1 MPAASYTELTCADNV
16 TVTSTRVRINQTTL
30 DWQVRLQCQIVT
42 ANGDV
47 IKTIDVDA
55 ATLFSGGQMTTFKNM
70 LNTGLGILAT
80 NRSISP
86 NI

>member
-1 MPAASYTELTCADNV
+1 MPGATHTELTVADNV
-16 TVTSTRVRINQTTL
+16 TVTSTRVRINQSTL
-30 DWQVRLQCQIVT
+30 DWNVRLQCQIVE
-42 ANGDV
+42 ANGDP

-55 ATLFSGGQMTTFKNM
+55 STLLSAGQMTTFKNM

-86 NI
+86 NL

>member
-30 DWQVRLQCQIVT
+30 DWQVRLQAQIVT
-42 ANGDV
+42 ATGEV
-47 IKTIDVDA
+47 IKVIDVDA
-55 ATLFSGGQMTTFKNM
+55 ATLFSGAQMTTFKGM

-80 NRSISP
+80 NRSITT
-86 NI
+86 NV

>member
-1 MPAASYTELTCADNV
+1 MPAATYTEFSIADNV
-16 TVTSTRVRINQTTL
+16 TVTSTRIRINPTTM
-30 DWQVRLQCQIVT
+30 DWQVRLQCSVIA

-55 ATLFSGGQMTTFKNM
+55 ATLFSGGQMTTFKGM

-80 NRSISP
+80 NRSVTT
-86 NI
+86 NV